1 MKARLKDEKQVLE
14 KLTQLGCVFSEVKTQ
29 DDMVWAERAATLE
42 EFLGNSVFL
51 RIRIQNGSK
60 VVLTAK
66 KSKTKSGDGSL
77 IKREH
82 EVVVDS
88 AEEARGIL
96 DMLGLTE
103 VVRVVKKRRTTKY
116 KEYEICVD
124 EIENLGAFIEV
135 ERISGEEDAERI
147 QQEMTDFLLSLGV
160 SPEDKVS
167 KGYDI
172 LMLEKQ
178 ELK

>member
-1 MKARLKDEKQVLE
+1 
-14 KLTQLGCVFSEVKTQ
+14 
-29 DDMVWAERAATLE
+29 
-42 EFLGNSVFL
+42 
-51 RIRIQNGSK
+51 
-60 VVLTAK
+60 
-66 KSKTKSGDGSL
+66 
-77 IKREH
+77 
-82 EVVVDS
+82 
-88 AEEARGIL
+88 
-96 DMLGLTE
+96 MLGLTE